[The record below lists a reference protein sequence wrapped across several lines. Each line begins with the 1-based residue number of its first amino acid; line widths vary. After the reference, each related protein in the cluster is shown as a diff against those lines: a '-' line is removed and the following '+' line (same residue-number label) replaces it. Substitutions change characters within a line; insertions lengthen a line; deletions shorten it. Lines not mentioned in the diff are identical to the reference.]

1 MDWYYAEGKEKRGPF
16 TEAQIRPLVTAGK
29 ITPDTLVWATGM
41 TNWKPARETPL
52 SILISSHALPPDHH
66 TCIITGK
73 SFHESQMIKTSHGWV
88 SAEGKDRYYQSLR
101 EGVAPSTA
109 EGLANARR
117 DGKRLVVPVL
127 GAKLPSRCVK
137 TNATLTDA
145 ELAAS
150 AKERTLYWCTPWA
163 ALSILLN
170 LLVYLVLYLILR
182 KKVKLAIPLSDTGRG
197 IINRHRLIA
206 WLSAFIGVGL
216 IIYGFANIDTLG
228 HLILIAFLPLL
239 FALIYGNTMGAVL
252 RPTKLKNGYVWFAGA
267 CPEYLAELPP
277 Y

>member
-16 TEAQIRPLVTAGK
+16 TDAQIRPLATAGT

-41 TNWKPARETPL
+41 TNWKPARETSL
-52 SILISSHALPPDHH
+52 AEFGSAQALPPEHH

-73 SFHESQMIKTSHGWV
+73 HFHESQMIKTAHGWV

-101 EGVAPSTA
+101 EGVAPTTA
-109 EGLANARR
+109 DGVANARR

-127 GAKLPSRCVK
+127 GGKLPTRCVK
-137 TNATLTDA
+137 TNAVLTDA

-150 AKERTLYWCTPWA
+150 AKERTLYWCTPWV
-163 ALSILLN
+163 ALAILLN
-170 LLVYLVLYLILR
+170 ILIFIVLHLALR
-182 KKVKLAIPLSDTGRG
+182 KKIKLAVPISDAGRRIVRNHGFIAWGSVLAAFVLLIAGLVNDLPGVAVLAIP
-197 IINRHRLIA
+197 
-206 WLSAFIGVGL
+206 AFLFGV
-216 IIYGFANIDTLG
+216 IYGSLKASTLR
-228 HLILIAFLPLL
+228 A
-239 FALIYGNTMGAVL
+239 
-252 RPTKLKNGYVWFAGA
+252 TKFKNGYVWFAGA

>member
-73 SFHESQMIKTSHGWV
+73 DFHESQMIKTSHGWV

-137 TNATLTDA
+137 TNAVLTEA
-145 ELAAS
+145 EAITS

-170 LLVYLVLYLILR
+170 LLVYLVLYLVLR
-182 KKVKLAIPLSDTGRG
+182 KKVKLSIPLGAGGRS
-197 IINRHRLIA
+197 IINKHRLIA
-206 WLSAFIGVGL
+206 WATGLGGLGL
-216 IIYGFANIDTLG
+216 IIYGFANIDTLAG
-228 HLILIAFLPLL
+228 LIVLGFVFLLG
-239 FALIYGNTMGAVL
+239 ALIYGSIKGTAL
-252 RPTKLKNGYVWFAGA
+252 RPTKIKNGYVWLAGA
-267 CPEYLAELPP
+267 GPEYLAELPP

>member
-73 SFHESQMIKTSHGWV
+73 DFHESQMIKTSHGWV

-137 TNATLTDA
+137 TNATLTDV

-163 ALSILLN
+163 ALAILLN
-170 LLVYLVLYLILR
+170 ILIFLILHLALR
-182 KKVKLAIPLSDTGRG
+182 KKIKLAIPISAAGRRIVRNHG
-197 IINRHRLIA
+197 FIA
-206 WLSAFIGVGL
+206 W
-216 IIYGFANIDTLG
+216 
-228 HLILIAFLPLL
+228 
-239 FALIYGNTMGAVL
+239 GAVL
-252 RPTKLKNGYVWFAGA
+252 AAFVLLIAGLVNNLPAVALLAIPAFLFGVIYGSLKASTLRATKLKNGYVWFAGA